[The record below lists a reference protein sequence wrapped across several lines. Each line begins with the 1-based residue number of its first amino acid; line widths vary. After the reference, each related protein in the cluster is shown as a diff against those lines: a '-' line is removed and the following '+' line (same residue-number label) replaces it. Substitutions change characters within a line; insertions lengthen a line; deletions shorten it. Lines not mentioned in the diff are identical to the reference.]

1 MSLHTIRAKVRR
13 LELARHAADHAK
25 PTPEEMRAAA
35 LSGQGR
41 PVVLDMLARMRAYA
55 TEIEDS
61 TRGFCPL
68 PRTCQA

>member
-1 MSLHTIRAKVRR
+1 MSTTAIRSR
-13 LELARHAADHAK
+13 LRQLERARHAADNRR
-25 PTPEEMRAAA
+25 PTPDEMRQAA
-35 LSGQGR
+35 LTGQGR
-41 PVVLDMLARMRAYA
+41 PVVLDMLSRMRAYA